1 MRQIL
6 LALGLVVLLSMGLV
20 FISNALGFDPK
31 AGAWLCGLFLNLM
44 IIYWILSY
52 LFKVVAVWLDL
63 EIESD
68 LKCIA
73 AAEPIAS

>member
-31 AGAWLCGLFLNLM
+31 AAAMLCGTFLWLLL
-44 IIYWILSY
+44 IYSILHY
-52 LFKVVAVWLDL
+52 LFKEHKKA
-63 EIESD
+63 
-68 LKCIA
+68 K
-73 AAEPIAS
+73 